1 MCGWHQRP
9 PAPRGSPH
17 MAQMAVTPTEGASV
31 KCPYLT
37 TQQAATFLGCSR
49 HTLEV
54 LRIKGGGPEFMK
66 VGPRRVVY
74 LQRDLETWVEAG
86 RRKSTA
92 EDTVTR
98 ARR

>member
-1 MCGWHQRP
+1 MCGRHQRP

-17 MAQMAVTPTEGASV
+17 MAQMAVIPTEGASV

-74 LQRDLETWVEAG
+74 LQRDLEAWVEAG

>member
-1 MCGWHQRP
+1 
-9 PAPRGSPH
+9 
-17 MAQMAVTPTEGASV
+17 MAQITTTPIEGASL

-37 TQQAATFLGCSR
+37 TQQAATFIGCSR

-74 LQRDLETWVEAG
+74 LQRDLEAWVEAG

-92 EDTVTR
+92 DDTVAR

>member
-1 MCGWHQRP
+1 MRVVP
-9 PAPRGSPH
+9 TAPADIRRSY
-17 MAQMAVTPTEGASV
+17 MTKITATLIAGASL

-37 TQQAATFLGCSR
+37 TQQAATFVGCSR

-74 LQRDLETWVEAG
+74 LQRDLEAWVEAG

-92 EDTVTR
+92 QDTVTR

>member
-1 MCGWHQRP
+1 
-9 PAPRGSPH
+9 
-17 MAQMAVTPTEGASV
+17 MAQITATPVEGTSL

-37 TQQAATFLGCSR
+37 TQQAATFVGCSR

-74 LQRDLETWVEAG
+74 LQRDLEAWVEAG

-92 EDTVTR
+92 EDTVMR